1 MKPKPSA
8 TPQVCGVPWSWS
20 GFCRSAIFAVLVCLP
35 MMAPAQP
42 VPQTAPA
49 APRFDIQRF
58 AITGNTLL
66 SSEEI
71 ERIVAPFTGKQK
83 SFADVQ
89 GAVKALDQGYRERG
103 FGVVQ
108 VMLPEQTIDQGV
120 IQIRVTEPKVSRVLI
135 GGNKHFNN
143 DNIRHSLPTVK
154 EGATPNSHN
163 IARNLQMLGE
173 HPIKQ
178 TQVLLRSG
186 AAEGQ
191 VDVNVKVDDAKPWR
205 VALTLDDTG
214 TADTGYLRFGVGYQH
229 ANLFNRDHTLTAQYI
244 TSPTHPSR
252 VGIYGLG
259 YRIPFYHLNST
270 LDLIAGY
277 SDVDSGTVQGL
288 FSVSGSGTIFGA
300 RWSYFLPKW
309 GEIEQKATLGLDYRA
324 FKNDVTLAG
333 VGLVPDIT
341 VHPVSLV
348 YSGILRSAAS
358 QLNFQAGVS
367 TNIPGGED
375 GRSADF
381 QAARAGATAN
391 YTIFRYGAHYARAF
405 QKDWQMRAGFN
416 GQYTS
421 DSLVPGEQL
430 GLGGPDSVRGYLLR
444 EVSGDRGYSAQLEVH
459 SPDLAPV
466 VGAPDAYRARLVA
479 FYDFGAV
486 QRNNAL
492 LGEQQSKFI
501 SSTGIGIRLNY
512 SKSVNLRLDV
522 AQILKD
528 AGTRQSGDHRI
539 SAGLA
544 LIF

>member
-1 MKPKPSA
+1 MM
-8 TPQVCGVPWSWS
+8 
-20 GFCRSAIFAVLVCLP
+20 FAVLALLP
-35 MMAPAQP
+35 AAALAQQQT
-42 VPQTAPA
+42 PQTPPA
-49 APRFDIQRF
+49 APRFDIQKF
-58 AITGNTLL
+58 VITGNTLF
-66 SSEEI
+66 SSGEI
-71 ERIVAPFTGKQK
+71 DRIVAPFTGKQK

-135 GGNKHFNN
+135 GGNKHFDSGNV
-143 DNIRHSLPTVK
+143 RYSLPTVK
-154 EGATPNSHN
+154 EGETPNSHN

-173 HPIKQ
+173 HPVKQ

-186 AAEGQ
+186 ASEDQ
-191 VDVNVKVDDAKPWR
+191 VDVNVKIDDAKPWR
-205 VALTLDDTG
+205 LAFTLDDTG
-214 TADTGYLRFGVGYQH
+214 TSDTGYLRSGIGYQH
-229 ANLFNRDHTLTAQYI
+229 TNLFNRDHTLTAQYI

-259 YRIPFYHLNST
+259 YRIPFYHLNGT

-277 SDVDSGTVQGL
+277 SDVSSGTVQGL
-288 FSVSGSGTIFGA
+288 FNVSGSGTIFGA

-309 GEIEQKATLGLDYRA
+309 GEVEQKAIFGIDYRA

-341 VHPVSLV
+341 IHPVSLT
-348 YSGILRSAAS
+348 YSGIVRRAVS
-358 QLNFQAGVS
+358 QLNFHAGLS
-367 TNIPGGED
+367 TNIPGGSD

-381 QAARAGATAN
+381 QAARTGATAN
-391 YTIFRYGAHYARAF
+391 YAVFRYGAQYARAF
-405 QKDWQMRAGFN
+405 QKDWQMRASFN
-416 GQYTS
+416 AQYTS

-444 EVSGDRGYSAQLEVH
+444 EVSGDRGYAAQLEMQT
-459 SPDLAPV
+459 PDLAPLLD
-466 VGAPDAYRARLVA
+466 APGEYRTRLVA
-479 FYDFGAV
+479 FYDFGSV

-492 LGEQQSKFI
+492 PGEQQSKFI
-501 SSTGIGIRLNY
+501 SSAGIGIRFNY
-512 SKSVNLRLDV
+512 SKNVNLRLDV